1 MEEIRNMDSR
11 FKVMSLLTQ
20 HRKEEIKTK
29 DMSMLRE
36 RLKVQDEQKKI
47 GELRNEV
54 NRIAHL
60 TDNANATLKNQQM
73 ELQKLKHILEEADL
87 EKRKQRKE
95 LDVVV
100 HERDILQAQLIMRND
115 ELTQLYEKILIQQS
129 TLNMGERQYKC
140 KLEEIRTLRLRINE
154 LRQEHGILKNNTSH
168 ITELRNAVLL
178 LQKQLL
184 NERIRVKAL
193 SEELSH
199 KMNVHR
205 WRILEGSNKEVV
217 DMIRKVQLLQK
228 RLIAK
233 TEEGVEKD
241 LLIQEKEKLYVELKN
256 ILARQPGPEVA
267 EQLGLYQNNLKDKCR
282 QMKAMDSELKMYR
295 MQVKD
300 LTDDTGTI
308 KLQINELKAEW
319 FELKKVERRQM
330 EREMLEGSAGSMD
343 SQL

>member
-1 MEEIRNMDSR
+1 
-11 FKVMSLLTQ
+11 
-20 HRKEEIKTK
+20 
-29 DMSMLRE
+29 MLRE

-100 HERDILQAQLIMRND
+100 NERDILQAQLIKRND

-129 TLNMGERQYKC
+129 TLNMGERQYKG

-205 WRILEGSNKEVV
+205 WRILEGSNKDVV

-233 TEEGVEKD
+233 TEEVVEKD

-267 EQLGLYQNNLKDKCR
+267 EQLGLYQNNLKDKMR

-300 LTDDTGTI
+300 LTEDTGAI
-308 KLQINELKAEW
+308 KESINELKAQW
-319 FELKKVERRQM
+319 FDLKKSERRQM
-330 EREMLEGSAGSMD
+330 EREMLEGSAGSME
-343 SQL
+343 SGL